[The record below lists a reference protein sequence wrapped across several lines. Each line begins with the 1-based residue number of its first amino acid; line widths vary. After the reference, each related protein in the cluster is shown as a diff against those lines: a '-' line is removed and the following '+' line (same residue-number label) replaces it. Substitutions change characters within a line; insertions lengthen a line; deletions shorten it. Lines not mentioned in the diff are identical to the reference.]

1 MLENLDID
9 VKDIVERVEEETQI
23 IENTKLIE
31 KDLQIDTPKC
41 TFWNRT
47 KAMIHRTFHWNHH
60 GQRHSI
66 GNYSYVT
73 ELLICYALFDTSS
86 GLIEDVESL
95 LNPLDI
101 DFRDF

>member
-1 MLENLDID
+1 MLRRNLKKPVTKIYFLKEYDY
-9 VKDIVERVEEETQI
+9 VSCSKVEQRLWY
-23 IENTKLIE
+23 IEYFIE
-31 KDLQIDTPKC
+31 IGE
-41 TFWNRT
+41 
-47 KAMIHRTFHWNHH
+47 HH
-60 GQRHSI
+60 SQRHSI

-73 ELLICYALFDTSS
+73 ELLICCALFDTSS